1 LRHDARQRYALGF
14 LRGLTDDY
22 AITSLEIVWCA
33 VVAVC
38 VAAGLASFAGPIE
51 ALFGFYLTFAMLM
64 ITIVDARVMLIPDVL
79 SVPAVPVGLI
89 GAALTRQGGLTDV
102 MWDHGIAALVAGL
115 IFFALRVLYQK
126 FRGIEGLGLGD
137 VKLAMAAGAWV
148 GLELLALTCLFA
160 TLSALTVVLI
170 KQIGSA
176 DKPELK
182 TAIPFGSFIA
192 PAILA
197 IWIGSVLF
205 G

>member
-14 LRGLTDDY
+14 LRELTDDY
-22 AITSLEIVWCA
+22 SIKSREIVWCA
-33 VVAVC
+33 IAAVC
-38 VAAGLASFAGPIE
+38 AAAALVFLVGPIE
-51 ALFGFYLTFAMLM
+51 ALFGFYLTFTMLL
-64 ITIVDARVMLIPDVL
+64 ITVVDARVMLIPDVL
-79 SVPAVPVGLI
+79 SVPSVPVGLI
-89 GAALTRQGGLTDV
+89 GAALTRQGDLTDV

-197 IWIGSVLF
+197 IWIVSALF